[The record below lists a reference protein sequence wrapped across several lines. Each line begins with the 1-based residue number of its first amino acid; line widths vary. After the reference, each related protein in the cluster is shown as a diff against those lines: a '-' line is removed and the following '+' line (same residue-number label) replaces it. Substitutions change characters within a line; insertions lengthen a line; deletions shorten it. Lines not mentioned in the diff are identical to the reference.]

1 MSNLSNNIIV
11 DKGAQK
17 VPVLSPRTFLSCFAT
32 HDETIKY
39 KIDSEM
45 TNKRQLSSGRKGY
58 NIKRY
63 ANNTTLKNYL
73 NFKSKGKKK
82 ISKRNKYSTK
92 LWARS
97 DRGSSLNKVSVKNY
111 NALFI
116 PTKKLKVKHKDS
128 SITTHTLMSGE
139 KLLVV
144 YSNFINR
151 SPPQQTCF
159 SLRVQHPAGECN
171 KVPFSENQRE
181 KKVQSFS
188 QGLFFPRT
196 KVIYSTIWQNNI

>member
-1 MSNLSNNIIV
+1 
-11 DKGAQK
+11 
-17 VPVLSPRTFLSCFAT
+17 
-32 HDETIKY
+32 
-39 KIDSEM
+39 
-45 TNKRQLSSGRKGY
+45 
-58 NIKRY
+58 
-63 ANNTTLKNYL
+63 
-73 NFKSKGKKK
+73 
-82 ISKRNKYSTK
+82 
-92 LWARS
+92 
-97 DRGSSLNKVSVKNY
+97 VSVKNY

-144 YSNFINR
+144 CSNFINR

-159 SLRVQHPAGECN
+159 SLRVQHPAGERN

-196 KVIYSTIWQNNI
+196 KVIYSTI